1 MNQFIALALIVWIFA
16 MLLTAYLA
24 YERIKAKRKRE
35 RFERSLYRWRING

>member
-24 YERIKAKRKRE
+24 YERIKAKHKRE